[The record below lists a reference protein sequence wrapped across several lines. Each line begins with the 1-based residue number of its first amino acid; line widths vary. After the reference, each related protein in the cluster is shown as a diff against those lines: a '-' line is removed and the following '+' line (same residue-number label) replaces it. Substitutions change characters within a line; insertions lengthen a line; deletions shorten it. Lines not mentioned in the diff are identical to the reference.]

1 MTIDR
6 TWSWTFTTLQSS
18 ESFLECRL
26 WHTEFSHHCFAMPTA
41 TIRLPVQ
48 LLASPQ
54 FLGMILGSGRWW
66 PYWLDPCHPHG
77 RLGWSSCPGYCS
89 HLGSDRLY
97 GKSFS
102 LCLSIS
108 LSLLL
113 CPQVYGGKYVNMR
126 KDVKNFLPAWGCET
140 TFFFLLW
147 DCWGPSSSASEP
159 AKEALPQHALFLVF
173 PDSAKGDIRELC
185 SKKSDSITKSGS
197 PLRFIQKAILPSD
210 IPVDHSPAFSQFI
223 WNSFPDLLKL
233 KCLKDRE
240 GDCPRFHKKS
250 TGTVG

>member
-54 FLGMILGSGRWW
+54 FLGM
-66 PYWLDPCHPHG
+66 
-77 RLGWSSCPGYCS
+77 
-89 HLGSDRLY
+89 HLGKWQMMALLI
-97 GKSFS
+97 G
-102 LCLSIS
+102 S
-108 LSLLL
+108 LSSTWETRVELLPRIL
-113 CPQVYGGKYVNMR
+113 QPFGEWPTVWKI
-126 KDVKNFLPAWGCET
+126 FLPLSLHLSLSVALPSSIWRQICKHEKRREEFPACLGLWNYI
-140 TFFFLLW
+140 FFLLW